1 MKITSEISLEN
12 FEAWSGG
19 ADTMNEL
26 TAEELEQLESIIE
39 DLYPDGMDET
49 QLNDLLWF
57 ERDTIAEW
65 LGYHDWEHLE
75 RAHKGIGDEDHVREL
90 LSEKYPTA
98 KDELIDGY
106 IDDEWMGDED
116 DDEVCKDFEQYL
128 MDNEEEEEDEE

>member
-1 MKITSEISLEN
+1 MKITKETSLEN

-19 ADTMNEL
+19 ADTLNEL
-26 TAEELEQLESIIE
+26 TAEECEQLEPIIE

-75 RAHKGIGDEDHVREL
+75 RAHEGESDEDHVREL

-106 IDDEWMGDED
+106 INDEWMGDED

-128 MDNEEEEEDEE
+128 MDNEEEEDEE